1 MITIKTLINNSRIV
15 VIVIHHIAL
24 YNFKNKEI
32 YFFMEIIYNLLFITN
47 NISTALFMQKHKS
60 VVFEVI
66 SCGSKNHYR
75 IAMPQYFMY

>member
-1 MITIKTLINNSRIV
+1 MITIQTLINNSRIV

-32 YFFMEIIYNLLFITN
+32 YFFMEIIYNILFITN

-66 SCGSKNHYR
+66 TCSSKNHYR
-75 IAMPQYFMY
+75 IVIPQYFMY